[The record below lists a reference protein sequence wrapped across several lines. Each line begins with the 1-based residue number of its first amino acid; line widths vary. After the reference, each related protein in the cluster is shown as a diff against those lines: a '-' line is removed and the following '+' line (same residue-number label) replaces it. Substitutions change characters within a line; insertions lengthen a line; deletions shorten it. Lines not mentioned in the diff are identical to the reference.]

1 MIEAD
6 SRCSDQ
12 FDTATLEQFARTFVD
27 ASYNES
33 ICVVDG
39 SATPFRYGTVLSAT
53 IFILYAFCRAKIE
66 IICGIDW

>member
-6 SRCSDQ
+6 GRCGDQ
-12 FDTATLEQFARTFVD
+12 CDTTTLEQFACTFVD

-39 SATPFRYGTVLSAT
+39 TVLSAT
-53 IFILYAFCRAKIE
+53 IFIVASLCATKVRLKNRE
-66 IICGIDW
+66 